1 MNYYKTKERNSYRR
15 VSFTKYLTGLFFELF
30 KLEYNNERKI

>member
-1 MNYYKTKERNSYRR
+1 MNYYKTKERNASRR
-15 VSFTKYLTGLFFELF
+15 ISFTKYLTGLIYELF